1 MTPYIL
7 VPLLVLVTL
16 GPALLAFILKKRRNP
31 GLGFWRAYRAMLP
44 GFAGCAVVKAGYHL
58 TGWFPL
64 EVAAP
69 VIMVVG
75 VLVAVRRLER

>member
-1 MTPYIL
+1 MTPYIV

-16 GPALLAFILKKRRNP
+16 GPALLAFILKRRHP
-31 GLGFWRAYRAMLP
+31 EMGFWWAYRAMLP
-44 GFAGCAVVKAGYHL
+44 GFAGCAVAKAGYHL
-58 TGWFPL
+58 TDWFPL